1 MLDDDVED
9 IVKEEEKPDTKVLL
23 GEMNGSS
30 DIKPLIKTE
39 FNPETKVKIEKQEPG
54 EAIDQKPVKTELDA
68 SFSGGGFGE
77 VKIEKNDQS
86 FDEKPELGNPSDGS
100 EVSKDNQMQATDK
113 GNRMDQVRLMIEC
126 LDFWGWGEGC
136 ASLPPPEVCYP

>member
-9 IVKEEEKPDTKVLL
+9 IVKEEEKPDAKVLL
-23 GEMNGSS
+23 GEMNESS

-54 EAIDQKPVKTELDA
+54 EAIDQKPVKTELDGT
-68 SFSGGGFGE
+68 FSGGGFAE
-77 VKIEKNDQS
+77 VKIKKNDQS
-86 FDEKPELGNPSDGS
+86 FDEKPKLENPSDGS

-113 GNRMDQVRLMIEC
+113 GNRMDQVKLMIEC
-126 LDFWGWGEGC
+126 LDFWRWGGG
-136 ASLPPPEVCYP
+136 ASLSPPEVCYP